1 MRGGWLKTFAQYCIF
16 FHFLIIYFFV
26 LFFMVLLKM
35 YAMLISQSVIYL
47 ISLKKK
53 NNRGWTL
60 TIPASP
66 RQEL

>member
-1 MRGGWLKTFAQYCIF
+1 
-16 FHFLIIYFFV
+16 
-26 LFFMVLLKM
+26 M